1 MKIHIHQYK
10 KYDWRVCTER
20 TFLGEIIQEHWVIP
34 QKFRICKKC
43 GKAQEYFI
51 SWQGLSEGWQDL
63 SEEAKKVLLKK
74 IETGEIVER
83 RKKVG

>member
-10 KYDWRVCTER
+10 KYNWRICIER
-20 TFLGEIIQEHWVIP
+20 HFLGEIIQEHWVIP

-43 GKAQEYFI
+43 GKAQEYFM
-51 SWQGLSEGWQDL
+51 GWQDL

-83 RKKVG
+83 RKGEG